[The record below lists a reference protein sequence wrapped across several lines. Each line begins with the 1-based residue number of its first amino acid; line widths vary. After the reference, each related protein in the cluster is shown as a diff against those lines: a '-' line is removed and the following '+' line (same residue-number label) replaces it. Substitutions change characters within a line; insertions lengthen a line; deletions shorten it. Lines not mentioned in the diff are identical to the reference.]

1 MLFGFAFSFLSNF
14 LRFDATL
21 SRIHLIVVIDA
32 LFAHR
37 TVAQTILVV
46 CNVAQPTILFTINS
60 CFNPIRQA
68 AVVVIVFSPSYLFC
82 IVVFH
87 VSKTHTHS
95 LAVSAHCHLVCK
107 IKVPTI
113 YITLNDSYWR
123 LREHRVVP
131 SNFKSHVVERVHH
144 SMAVSTAA
152 TIIRHISAYN
162 LC

>member
-37 TVAQTILVV
+37 TVAQTIPVV
-46 CNVAQPTILFTINS
+46 CNVAQPTMLFTINS
-60 CFNPIRQA
+60 CFNPIKQA

-87 VSKTHTHS
+87 VLKTHTH
-95 LAVSAHCHLVCK
+95 
-107 IKVPTI
+107 T
-113 YITLNDSYWR
+113 
-123 LREHRVVP
+123 
-131 SNFKSHVVERVHH
+131 H
-144 SMAVSTAA
+144 SQS
-152 TIIRHISAYN
+152 RHIVTWFVK
-162 LC
+162 LKFRLFT